1 MQCRLVVTFAVLSL
15 LASFATFAS
24 PPSGA
29 PPKNAA
35 EAFAAADLVFEAR
48 VERVFKDDYGYD
60 SSADVRVRRVWKGH
74 PGPSLRIDGKGG
86 PSYPARLSKLG
97 ETDLFYLPAA
107 SPRQPLR
114 ADSYLHRVLAKGD
127 ASEDLKFLS
136 APHAGRGNSR

>member
-1 MQCRLVVTFAVLSL
+1 MQRRLVVKFAVLSL
-15 LASFATFAS
+15 LAPFVTFAS

-35 EAFAAADLVFEAR
+35 EAFAAADLVFEAT
-48 VERVFKDDYGYD
+48 VERVFKDDHGYD
-60 SSADVRVRRVWKGH
+60 SSADVRVQRVWKGTL
-74 PGPSLRIDGKGG
+74 GPSLRIDGKGG
-86 PSYPARLSKLG
+86 PTYPARLFELG
-97 ETDLFYLPAA
+97 KTYLFYLPAA
-107 SPRQPLR
+107 PPGQPLR